1 MRRRLR
7 SSVIAAAAA
16 VFLFR
21 AASASAAQAPIA
33 KAIDSVGMTVADMD
47 RAVAFYSGVLTFQKV
62 SDVEVA
68 GADYEHLEGVFGL
81 RMRVVR
87 MRLGSESIELTEYI
101 APRGRPI
108 PPDLR
113 SNDRSFQHVA
123 IIVRD
128 MDAAYARLR
137 ANRVEHASSGPQR
150 LPDWNRNAAGIRA
163 FYFRDPD
170 GHPLEILQ
178 FPADK
183 GDARWQVPGD
193 ALFLGIDHTAIVVSD
208 TDASLKFYRDL
219 LGLKVAGE
227 SENSGVEQEHLNNVF
242 GARLRITSLKPA
254 SGPSIE
260 FLEYLSPRDGRP
272 APETRANDVL
282 HRQTR
287 VTTSDA
293 SAAARR
299 LTESRAE
306 LVSPGTVAL
315 EKREL
320 GFRRGFLAKD
330 PDGHV
335 IEIVEE

>member
-1 MRRRLR
+1 MTRRLR
-7 SSVIAAAAA
+7 ISVIAAAAA
-16 VFLFR
+16 VFLFG